1 MVLRREYISRMKV
14 KTSITLSEDV
24 IKRLDRATRRGE
36 NRSQAIE
43 RLLRERLQAEARKAT
58 DSRDRALID
67 EHAAE
72 LNTEAEDV
80 LTYQAEL

>member
-1 MVLRREYISRMKV
+1 MKV

>member
-1 MVLRREYISRMKV
+1 MKV

-24 IKRLDRATRRGE
+24 IERLDRAARRGE

>member
-1 MVLRREYISRMKV
+1 MVFRREYIGKMKV

-24 IKRLDRATRRGE
+24 IKGLDRAARRGE